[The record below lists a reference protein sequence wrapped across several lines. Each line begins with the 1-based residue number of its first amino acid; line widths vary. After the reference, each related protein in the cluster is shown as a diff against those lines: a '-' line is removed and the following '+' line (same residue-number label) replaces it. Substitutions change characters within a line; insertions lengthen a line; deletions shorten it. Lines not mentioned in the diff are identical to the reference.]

1 MADSKLKAYREKL
14 FTDLYTNIIPDRV
27 PVYDGFGYEFF
38 AQINGRSLLES
49 EYNFTLESVKS
60 QIDDV
65 MKFAQGDYVA
75 FAPRNPYPIFF
86 KQSLT
91 EMVSNTGMQQHPE
104 VEVMQVD
111 EYDKIIKD
119 PFGFSAEE
127 LIYRNAQAY
136 SKDDPVAF
144 GIAVLRTVYQ
154 SQDFAKVAAA
164 AGAYLKEEYD
174 FFPNPPAGTGGYQLV
189 PFDLLADRN
198 RGFSAITKDIK
209 RQPQKILDAM
219 DALMPYCIDRASKS
233 KLHPLG
239 SNQTMTHMAAFLRTS
254 EFEKFYWKHFNE
266 LVHIS
271 AERGQKQTLFCEHD
285 WTRFV
290 DYMQEFPMGTRLFME
305 YGDPQYFK
313 DKLGK
318 NCVLGGF
325 YPLALLKS
333 GTKEQCIDKAKE
345 LLDILAPG
353 GNYYFRTDKS
363 ILSPSD
369 INIDNYIAVVD
380 FVKENYK
387 YENAGEKVSST
398 DPETTI
404 RKGLKEK
411 YPEFKTKYCPSF
423 EEFAREGDIPDE
435 SVREYMKKAYDKY
448 TAMAFSNFGMN

>member
-104 VEVMQVD
+104 VEVMQAD

-271 AERGQKQTLFCEHD
+271 AERGSVSMTGRDLWIICKNFQWAQGFSWNTEILNISKISSVKTAYWEGSIHWPCSKAEQKNSALT
-285 WTRFV
+285 
-290 DYMQEFPMGTRLFME
+290 
-305 YGDPQYFK
+305 
-313 DKLGK
+313 KLR
-318 NCVLGGF
+318 NCLIFLRREVTIISARISQF
-325 YPLALLKS
+325 
-333 GTKEQCIDKAKE
+333 
-345 LLDILAPG
+345 
-353 GNYYFRTDKS
+353 FRPR
-363 ILSPSD
+363 I
-369 INIDNYIAVVD
+369 
-380 FVKENYK
+380 
-387 YENAGEKVSST
+387 ST
-398 DPETTI
+398 
-404 RKGLKEK
+404 
-411 YPEFKTKYCPSF
+411 
-423 EEFAREGDIPDE
+423 
-435 SVREYMKKAYDKY
+435 
-448 TAMAFSNFGMN
+448 